1 MIDLSVYI
9 SLFIISVVLFHVFYK
24 SNRLKKLFFAKLY
37 KRDESS
43 HGFIFKDANFGIFSV
58 DFFFADG
65 EVLITFALTYPH
77 GWKVCIPYIDRRA
90 MLMLIN

>member
-9 SLFIISVVLFHVFYK
+9 FLFIIIVVLFHVFYK
-24 SNRLKKLFFAKLY
+24 SNRLKELFFAKLY

-58 DFFFADG
+58 DFFF
-65 EVLITFALTYPH
+65 
-77 GWKVCIPYIDRRA
+77 RRWQSLNNICFDLSTRLES
-90 MLMLIN
+90 MYSLY